1 MGSKKS
7 RKLKLRHLLLVI
19 LTIYI
24 LSIFI
29 NQQGMINKL
38 NAEKKEKETII
49 QGLRQEINGMEK
61 EKELINSPEHI
72 NEYVEKVARE
82 ELKMIKPGET
92 IYIDKNKQENG
103 FEDSLGN

>member
-1 MGSKKS
+1 MASKKS
-7 RKLKLRHLLLVI
+7 RKFKLRHLLIVI

-38 NAEKKEKETII
+38 NAERKEKETII
-49 QGLRQEINGMEK
+49 QGLKQEINEMEK
-61 EKELINSPEHI
+61 EKELINSPDHI

-103 FEDSLGN
+103 FENSIGN